1 MLTLLLKQIL
11 LVRKHV
17 NKHRNQEHKNMTH
30 IICISRLTNGILFRL
45 FTWNLKELTQKAA
58 ISMCWTN
65 PHIQHYR
72 CELRQWP
79 QNFTLRLLLSF
90 YVGGSNYFRT
100 PVLIQH
106 WKKYK
111 VHYPNNCF
119 PSWNWI
125 YSCTIEG
132 ETENNASMLTKESI
146 KNWGQITI
154 LAY

>member
-1 MLTLLLKQIL
+1 
-11 LVRKHV
+11 
-17 NKHRNQEHKNMTH
+17 
-30 IICISRLTNGILFRL
+30 
-45 FTWNLKELTQKAA
+45 
-58 ISMCWTN
+58 MCWTN

-111 VHYPNNCF
+111 R
-119 PSWNWI
+119 
-125 YSCTIEG
+125 